1 MARKYQRG
9 SLVIRGARRK
19 VYVLRYYESVLLPDR
34 SLGRSRRSR
43 ILGTVSEI
51 GTKRKAWEIA
61 QTIMREAN
69 LSVERPEATLTFG
82 HFAKLWEE
90 RILPLKKQSTQK
102 FYRETL
108 GRYMLPAFATMRLCD
123 IEATDVQGFITAQ
136 SQRFAWA
143 TVQNIKL
150 TLNQVLKQ
158 AVDWTYLREN
168 PVARVKMPKRPPQVD
183 KVILTPDQ
191 LKQLLLRLREPC
203 HTVVATAIATG
214 MRRCELFAL
223 RWCDVDFEKSVI
235 HVRQRIYKG
244 LVDTPKTPRSIRDL
258 PIPTWLAEKLLQHR
272 ERRGGCPASYV
283 FAGSSG
289 KPLNPVSMCQRVLQ
303 PALSELGLPKAS
315 WHCFRRTLA
324 TWLSE
329 NGTQIKTTQ
338 ELLGHSSVNTT
349 LEYYV
354 QSLTQSRREA
364 IEMVGRL
371 MDPNGPKF
379 VGPVSPLLQ

>member
-9 SLVIRGARRK
+9 SLSVRGKRQK
-19 VYVLRYYESVLLPDR
+19 VYVLRYYESVLLPDHSPAR
-34 SLGRSRRSR
+34 ARRSR
-43 ILGTVSEI
+43 ILGEVSEI

-61 QTIMREAN
+61 ETIMRGAN
-69 LSVERPEATLTFG
+69 LSMKRPEATLTFRQ
-82 HFAKLWEE
+82 FAKLWEE
-90 RILPLKKQSTQK
+90 KILPLKKDSTQT

-108 GRYMLPAFATMRLCD
+108 ARYMLPTFAAMRLCD
-123 IEATDVQGFITAQ
+123 IEATDVQGFITEQA
-136 SQRFAWA
+136 QRFAWS

-158 AVDWTYLREN
+158 AVEWAYLRDN
-168 PVARVKMPKRPPQVD
+168 PVARVKMPKRPLRAY

-191 LKQLLLRLREPC
+191 VKQLLPLLREPC

-223 RWCDVDFEKSVI
+223 RWSDVDLEKSVI
-235 HVRQRIYKG
+235 HARQRIYKG
-244 LVDTPKTPRSIRDL
+244 LIDTPKTPRSIRDL
-258 PIPTWLAEKLLQHR
+258 PIPRWLTEKLLQHR
-272 ERRGGCPASYV
+272 DRTSGSPASFV
-283 FAGSSG
+283 FGGSEG
-289 KPLNPVSMCQRVLQ
+289 KPLNAVSMCQRVLQ
-303 PALSELGLPKAS
+303 PALSALGLPRVS

-329 NGTQIKTTQ
+329 QGTQIKTTQ

-354 QSLTQSRREA
+354 QSLTESRKQA
-364 IEMVGRL
+364 IEMIGRL
-371 MDPNGPKF
+371 MDPIGPREM
-379 VGPVSPLLQ
+379 VSANTLVQ

>member
-9 SLVIRGARRK
+9 SLIVRGTRRK

-34 SLGRSRRSR
+34 SLGRARRSR
-43 ILGTVSEI
+43 ILGSVSEV

-61 QTIMREAN
+61 ETIMREAN
-69 LSVERPEATLTFG
+69 LSMDRPETTLTFG
-82 HFAKLWEE
+82 QFAKLWEE
-90 RILPLKKQSTQK
+90 KILPLKKQSTQK

-108 GRYMLPAFATMRLCD
+108 ARYMLPTFSGMRLCD
-123 IEATDVQGFITAQ
+123 IEATDVQGFITSHA
-136 SQRFAWA
+136 QRFAWA
-143 TVQNIKL
+143 TVQHIKL

-158 AVDWTYLREN
+158 AVEWGYLRDN
-168 PVARVKMPKRPPQVD
+168 PVARARMPRRPPRVE

-191 LKQLLLRLREPC
+191 LKQLLVRLREPC
-203 HTVVATAIATG
+203 RTVVATAIATG

-235 HVRQRIYKG
+235 HVRQRIYEG
-244 LVDTPKTPRSIRDL
+244 LIDIPKTPRSIRDL
-258 PIPTWLAEKLLQHR
+258 PMPKWLGQKLLQHR
-272 ERRGGCPASYV
+272 QRTNGGLSN
-283 FAGSSG
+283 FLFEGLSG

-303 PALSELGLPKAS
+303 PTLSALGLPRVS

-329 NGTQIKTTQ
+329 QGTQIKTTQ

-354 QSLTQSRREA
+354 QSLTESRKQA
-364 IEMVGRL
+364 IELVSRL

-379 VGPVSPLLQ
+379 AGLESPLVQ